1 MISRMYYPDH
11 LIFDTTTKPIACRV
25 FDGTVP
31 PHFYGEMAKTALGC
45 KVLEEKGHF
54 PEFAH
59 FIRQHGLESED
70 FEIINKLKSVL
81 WAVVSGFCPS
91 TQTIFMG
98 L

>member
-1 MISRMYYPDH
+1 MLNHP
-11 LIFDTTTKPIACRV
+11 PCRV

-59 FIRQHGLESED
+59 FIRQHGLECAD

-81 WAVVSGFCPS
+81 WAVVSMS
-91 TQTIFMG
+91 
-98 L
+98 